1 MALVITKT
9 TPILRAPSQ
18 TGIFVQWT
26 FSSAPPADVLH
37 FTLERS
43 GSSEGPFELVV
54 ENTDSY
60 KFFDSARGSPAPAL
74 AEESL
79 CCAEVETADTRE
91 NLNFLSLSRSVYY
104 RVTAHFANGDSET
117 AVRNI
122 IANIRQRK
130 LQLLR
135 RKMQRDFSVALKFS
149 GIDLAVLKRRHWGIR
164 CRDCF
169 DLLTK
174 KVTKSK
180 CNTCYGT
187 GFEGG
192 YFNPVRVPGRMG
204 VSNVQ
209 TQITEKDKVDI
220 NKTRLTLL
228 VVPEIEVDDIIVD
241 VQNNKRYIVQ
251 TRHATEMQTLA
262 VHQQLTV
269 SELAKDS
276 VEYRIPVNND
286 HIPVIY

>member
-1 MALVITKT
+1 MALIISKT

-91 NLNFLSLSRSVYY
+91 NLNFLSLSRVVYY
-104 RVTAHFANGDSET
+104 RITAHFANSSSESFT
-117 AVRNI
+117 RSVSAD
-122 IANIRQRK
+122 IRQRK
-130 LQLLR
+130 IQLLR

-149 GIDLAVLKRRHWGIR
+149 GMDIAVLKRRHWGIR
-164 CRDCF
+164 CRACF

-180 CNTCYGT
+180 CNSCYGT

-192 YFNPVRVPGRMG
+192 YFNPVRIKGRVG
-204 VSNVQ
+204 VDNIQ
-209 TQITEKDKVDI
+209 TQITEKDKADI
-220 NKTRLTLL
+220 NKKRLTVLD
-228 VVPEIEVDDIIVD
+228 VPDIEVDDVIID

-251 TRHATEMQTLA
+251 TVHSTELQTLA
-262 VHQQLTV
+262 VHQQLTI
-269 SELAKDS
+269 SELATDS